1 MDLVA
6 DQVEKVEVEEEEVL
20 AYAKLH
26 YRLEI
31 AISSRRNG
39 NIDFMAIV

>member
-6 DQVEKVEVEEEEVL
+6 DQVEKVEVEEEVL